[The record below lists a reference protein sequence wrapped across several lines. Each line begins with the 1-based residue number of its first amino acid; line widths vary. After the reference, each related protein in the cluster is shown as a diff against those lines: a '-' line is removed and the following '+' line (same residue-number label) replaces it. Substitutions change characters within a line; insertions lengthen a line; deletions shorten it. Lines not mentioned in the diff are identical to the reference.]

1 MPMIEL
7 SLTSIYPYGRMDER
21 SKAPDSRCYLL
32 LSWLGF
38 WSPHGGV
45 GSNPTFDNVSFTIGS
60 IVETAYIFFL
70 SVYYASD
77 LCQL

>member
-1 MPMIEL
+1 MIEF
-7 SLTSIYPYGRMDER
+7 SLTSMYLYVRMAER
-21 SKAPDSRCYLL
+21 SKAPHLRCYLL

-45 GSNPTFDNVSFTIGS
+45 GSNPTSDNVFFTIGS
-60 IVETAYIFFL
+60 VVETAHIIFF

-77 LCQL
+77 QCQ